1 MISLPNSSIEIIPAV
16 GDAARLK
23 TALLVLGVGAPLTGS
38 TRRIDELSDGG
49 VSLVVDRGGL
59 DSAPGATLLIDQLSG
74 VAATRVLL
82 VSLGACEAPSEE
94 SYCRGL
100 LAATKVLAEGQIA
113 DAVVTLAESKV
124 PRRSL
129 SWRVQ
134 LAGQILASD
143 RSIAVPGAAEIRKT
157 RRIMLLIPQTL
168 TVQLVEA
175 LRKGVAMAGGFDPAV
190 SASPPARRLQSTAF
204 KTSPALRPEL
214 HGDTRSRSIRASPA
228 TGFNPMSD
236 LVFIAFPTEQK
247 AEEVRRRVLSLQ
259 REYLIELGDAVVVV
273 KDEEGHVKLN
283 QLMNLTAAGAAT
295 GALWGTLIG
304 FIFLA
309 PLVGTALGATS
320 GALGGK
326 LSDVGIDG
334 KFMREAAGA
343 LQPNTAGLFLL
354 IRKMTTDKV
363 LADLKGVGGVLMS
376 TSFDESKEAALRE
389 ALAAHAAPE
398 AAAPLGQ

>member
-1 MISLPNSSIEIIPAV
+1 MISLPNKSIEIIPAV

-23 TALLVLGVGAPLTGS
+23 TALLVLGVGTPLIGS
-38 TRRIDELSDGG
+38 ARRIDELSDGG
-49 VSLVVDRGGL
+49 VSLAMDRGGL
-59 DSAPGATLLIDQLSG
+59 DRAPGATLLIDQLSG

-82 VSLGACEAPSEE
+82 VSLGASEAPSEE

-100 LAATKVLAEGQIA
+100 LATTEVLAENQID
-113 DAVVTLAESKV
+113 DAVVTLVESEV

-134 LAGQILASD
+134 QAGRILAGDHSH
-143 RSIAVPGAAEIRKT
+143 AVPAAAGSRQM

-168 TVQLVEA
+168 TLQLVEA
-175 LRKGVAMAGGFDPAV
+175 LRQGVAMAEGFDPAV
-190 SASPPARRLQSTAF
+190 SASPPARRRRSTTF
-204 KTSPALRPEL
+204 KASPALRPEL
-214 HGDTRSRSIRASPA
+214 RGDARSRPIHPSPA
-228 TGFNPMSD
+228 TEFNLMSD

-247 AEEVRRRVLSLQ
+247 AEEVRQRVLSLQ

-273 KDEEGHVKLN
+273 KDEKGHVKLN
-283 QLMNLTAAGAAT
+283 QMMNLTAAGAAT

-309 PLVGTALGATS
+309 PLIGTALGAAS

-326 LSDVGIDG
+326 LSDVGINDE
-334 KFMREAAGA
+334 FMRKAAGA

-389 ALAAHAAPE
+389 ALAAHAATQ
-398 AAAPLGQ
+398 AADPAAT